1 MNREQLQDA
10 YINEIID
17 GMDIKDMMALLFDML
32 DKEMDIYTD
41 EELKEEVENYYPHLL
56 EDWTKLN
63 SSSLHFWLMP
73 FFNAFGNTSSKEQS
87 EEMPFFIPMSDWNRG
102 TYRELLAILSEV
114 PEQMLDQTV
123 TIRDEENDEYY
134 PAKSVGWT
142 GPGCDTLGN
151 QHMYVSI

>member
-56 EDWTKLN
+56 E
-63 SSSLHFWLMP
+63 
-73 FFNAFGNTSSKEQS
+73 E
-87 EEMPFFIPMSDWNRG
+87 
-102 TYRELLAILSEV
+102 
-114 PEQMLDQTV
+114 
-123 TIRDEENDEYY
+123 
-134 PAKSVGWT
+134 
-142 GPGCDTLGN
+142 
-151 QHMYVSI
+151 